1 MKNKFFKSRL
11 PIAGAL
17 WWVFTLSAAAQVKQS
32 KTLQHNFP
40 LSGSSS
46 LSIINKYGQIHVN
59 TAPVAQ
65 IQIKILITADAK
77 NTETAQKI
85 LSGLEVKVQSGP
97 QISLET
103 VASLGW
109 KNLMNEVQIQ
119 SLQGNQ
125 TVPVKTSSKADYQV
139 DYTITM
145 PENFPLSLNNRFGGI
160 YVGKH
165 TGRLQLWL
173 EYGSLKTGRLEGND
187 KKIVNVKFGNADI
200 DYAEEAEI
208 TMAYST
214 LRLNQAQRIY
224 FEGKY
229 GNAEIGQV
237 HHITGSSAYSQFQL
251 STLTGNLTMSTRHD
265 GRFQVGPVA
274 NRFGQVE
281 ITGEYSQISLT
292 MAPEASYNF
301 EFDLKYAR
309 LEGSQNGFQFQHKQE
324 ANTSAFYQG
333 RKGSGGSSRLK
344 VVSRYGD
351 VSLL

>member
-1 MKNKFFKSRL
+1 M
-11 PIAGAL
+11 
-17 WWVFTLSAAAQVKQS
+17 LSTTAQVKQS

-40 LSGSSS
+40 VNGANS

-65 IQIKILITADAK
+65 IQVKILITADAK

-85 LSGLEVKVQSGP
+85 LNGLDVKVQSGP

-119 SLQGNQ
+119 TLQGNQ
-125 TVPVKTSSKADYQV
+125 NVPVKGNTKADYQV
-139 DYTITM
+139 DYTVTM
-145 PENFPLSLNNRFGGI
+145 PENFPLNLNNRFGGI
-160 YVGKH
+160 YLGKH

-173 EYGSLKTGRLEGND
+173 EYGSLKTHRLEGND
-187 KKIVNVKFGNADI
+187 KKIINVKFGNADI

-214 LRLNQAQRIY
+214 LRLNQAQHIHY
-224 FEGKY
+224 EGKY
-229 GNAEIGQV
+229 GNAEIGKAQHV
-237 HHITGSSAYSQFQL
+237 TGSSAYSQFQL
-251 STLTGNLTMSTRHD
+251 GTLTGNLTMSTRHD

-281 ITGEYSQISLT
+281 ISGEYSQISLT

-309 LEGSQNGFQFQHKQE
+309 LEGNQSGFQFQQKQE
-324 ANTSAFYQG
+324 ANTSVFYQG
-333 RKGSGGSSRLK
+333 KKGIGGNSRLK